1 MSEQP
6 IRIVIPTGRMYDDV
20 RQLLEDAGLRIPKA
34 SKNYRPV
41 ADDPRFRIKLL
52 KAANIPTLL
61 ELGAHDLGFSGT
73 DWVRETG
80 AGVDTLLDTGLLPV
94 RIVSA
99 APAGMNPFGKSPGRP
114 IVVASE
120 YERITTDYMA
130 SRKVDFRFVRTYGAT
145 EVFPPEDADLIVDNT
160 ATGSAL
166 AANRLEIVDEL
177 LCSTTCF
184 LANPS
189 AMRQP
194 GIRQAAEDLTLLM
207 RSVLEARRRVLLEMN
222 VDTACLEQV
231 VAMLPAMKSPTVQP
245 LSGNSAVS
253 VKVAVLREAVPALI
267 PRLKRAGAT
276 DILETRIRRVTP

>member
-61 ELGAHDLGFSGT
+61 ELGAHDIGFSGT

-130 SRKVDFRFVRTYGAT
+130 SRKVDWRFVRTYGAT

-166 AANRLEIVDEL
+166 AANRLEIVRRAAVLDDAV
-177 LCSTTCF
+177 SG
-184 LANPS
+184 
-189 AMRQP
+189 QP
-194 GIRQAAEDLTLLM
+194 ARRCGSPGFAQAVEDLTPVDDGRARGPSPGPAGDERRPRALDAGRRHAAGDEVADGPAAQRRL
-207 RSVLEARRRVLLEMN
+207 RRLGQGRRPEGGCPAVDPEAETGRRHRHPGN
-222 VDTACLEQV
+222 HA
-231 VAMLPAMKSPTVQP
+231 
-245 LSGNSAVS
+245 SG
-253 VKVAVLREAVPALI
+253 
-267 PRLKRAGAT
+267 G
-276 DILETRIRRVTP
+276 